1 MLLRIEHKI
10 HYTLRV
16 AAAMCFIGHG
26 SFGIITK
33 PIWCNYFAVLGIA
46 KQMAFALMPWLGSFD
61 ILCGLVLL
69 FYPVRAIPLWLVIWG
84 LITASLRPLS
94 GEPFAELIE
103 RAGNYGAPLALLI
116 LSGGFN
122 RNIFSRIDP
131 DESVSYKS
139 LHHTKVF
146 LQMIVFFLLVGHG
159 WLNII
164 EKKSLIQQYTS
175 LGFSNPQN
183 TAIVVGILEII
194 AAITLLVSPIRPL
207 VFLLILWKIGSEF
220 FYPHYELFEWVER
233 GGSYGCLIALW
244 FSSTAISYRN
254 LSNRVPITSNF
265 LRKGA
270 ARS

>member
-1 MLLRIEHKI
+1 MHLRIEQKI

-33 PIWCNYFAVLGIA
+33 PIWCNYFAVIGIG
-46 KQMAFALMPWLGSFD
+46 KQVAFALMPWLGSFD

-69 FYPVRAIPLWLVIWG
+69 FYPVRAIPIWLIIWG

-103 RAGNYGAPLALLI
+103 RAGNYGAPLALII
-116 LSGGFN
+116 LSGGFT

-131 DESVSYKS
+131 AEKVSYKS
-139 LHHTKVF
+139 LRNTKIW
-146 LQMIVFFLLVGHG
+146 LQAVVFFLLVGHG

-164 EKKSLIQQYTS
+164 EKKSLLNQYAS
-175 LGFSNPQN
+175 LDFSNPRN
-183 TAIVVGILEII
+183 TAIAIGIVEVI
-194 AAITLLVSPIRPL
+194 AAISMLINPIRPL
-207 VFLLILWKIGSEF
+207 VFLLIIWKIGSEF
-220 FYPHYELFEWVER
+220 FYPHYELFEWIER

-244 FSSTAISYRN
+244 YVSAVIPYGN
-254 LSNRVPITSNF
+254 LLNPVSITSGF

-270 ARS
+270 AR